1 MPLYNQEPYIKDA
14 LDSILM
20 QETSYKYELIISDDA
35 STDGSLKIAK
45 EYQAKYP
52 DTIKILEVSKNTG
65 LYGNTMHLYANTKTE
80 YFCVLDPDDY
90 WISKTKIQDA
100 LDFLESHKDYTSY
113 QGKTIMKYPDRE
125 VIYVDYPQDHTCD
138 FNNLCKGRGA
148 TMGHTSSSFFRN
160 TLFKNGIPEKIAN
173 PKTESLKQTMRADSF
188 RNFVSLH
195 AGKAYHST
203 KIESVYRCTNNG
215 DWTSRSTTSQNF
227 DNIFLWRNM
236 WEYFEHQYPIFL
248 LVSLQLYLQNRNN
261 TLFYLDSINESK
273 KQSQAIKDLLAL
285 ENLFN
290 QHIQKLQSFEAKLQ
304 QG

>member
-52 DTIKILEVSKNTG
+52 DTIKILELKKNTG
-65 LYGNTMHLYANTKTE
+65 FTGNMAYLYAHITTE

-113 QGKTIMKYPDRE
+113 QGKTIMKYSDRE

-160 TLFKNGIPEKIAN
+160 TLFKKGIPEKIAN
-173 PKTESLKQTMRADSF
+173 LPKNIYKVIGGDSF
-188 RNFVSLH
+188 RNFVTLH

-248 LVSLQLYLQNRNN
+248 FVSLQLYLQNRNN

-273 KQSQAIKDLLAL
+273 KQSQVIKDLLAL
-285 ENLFN
+285 ESLFSAHM
-290 QHIQKLQSFEAKLQ
+290 QELQSFESCLR
-304 QG
+304 G